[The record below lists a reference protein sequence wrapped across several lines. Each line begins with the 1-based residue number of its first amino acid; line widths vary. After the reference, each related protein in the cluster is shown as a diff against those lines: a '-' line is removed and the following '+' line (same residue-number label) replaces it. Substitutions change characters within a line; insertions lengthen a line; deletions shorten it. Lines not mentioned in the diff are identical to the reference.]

1 MFETNS
7 TVEEFMLLANTTV
20 AEKILQRFPAISV
33 LRRHQTP
40 KQRELRDL
48 KLLMQE
54 LGFEFHDETSKLL
67 GGSLDKIVRSDD
79 PFFNK
84 LVRIMTTRCMN
95 EVRSVMRF

>member
-20 AEKILQRFPAISV
+20 AEKILHRFPAISV

-40 KQRELRDL
+40 KQKEIRDL

-54 LGFEFHDETSKLL
+54 LGYEFHDETSKLL
-67 GGSLDKIVRSDD
+67 G
-79 PFFNK
+79 
-84 LVRIMTTRCMN
+84 
-95 EVRSVMRF
+95 